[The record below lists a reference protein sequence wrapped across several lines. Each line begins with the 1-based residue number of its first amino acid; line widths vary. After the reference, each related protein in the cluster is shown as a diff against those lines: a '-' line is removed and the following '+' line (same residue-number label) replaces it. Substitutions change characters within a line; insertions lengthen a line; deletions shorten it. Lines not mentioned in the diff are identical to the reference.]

1 MSAIGLFDALG
12 SIPELT
18 GARCRGR
25 SQIFDETED
34 PDLVEYAQ
42 SQCQA
47 CPALRACASWLASLP
62 PRQRPPGVVAGQV
75 RTARRGRPKAVSA

>member
-1 MSAIGLFDALG
+1 MNSSGLFDALG

-18 GARCRGR
+18 GARCRGQ
-25 SQIFDETED
+25 SQVFDETDD

-42 SQCQA
+42 SLCQT
-47 CPALRACASWLASLP
+47 CPALLACTSWLASLP
-62 PRQRPPGVVAGQV
+62 PRKWPSGVVAGQV